1 MASSKNKSRVS
12 LDERFFLP
20 ADPFFAANAGLGLTY
35 DDVSL
40 ATNYSEVLPRMTR
53 LDSSLSDSISL
64 SLPIVSSDM
73 DTVTEH
79 QMAIAMALNG
89 GLGLLHYNMSSDEQ
103 IKEVRRV
110 KNHIHGMIGD
120 PAVVS
125 PDLTIAEVLHRIEIE
140 GLAFSTFPVVSK
152 DNTLLGLLP
161 GSTVKERHGQR
172 KVADVMTP
180 RDKVF
185 AVFEKDLGKDP
196 IAKADRLF
204 SENVGQNKLLVVNAK
219 NQLRG
224 LFTLSD
230 IERIS
235 EESRAHV
242 RPTRDSDF
250 RLRVGVAI
258 NVPRNMDGDVDKD
271 ALLKHAAAL
280 IDEGADALAISTAHG
295 FTKGVGDALKLLRK
309 QFKYTTLIA
318 GNVTSGAGV
327 DFLAAAGADAIKIG
341 QGPGSICTTRM
352 VAGVGIPQLTALYVA
367 SRAAA
372 KAGVRIIADGGISK
386 SGDIVKALTLADAV
400 ILGGLLAGCREAPG
414 KLMEI
419 NGKTYKEYRG
429 MGSLEAMRKGS
440 ATRYGHN
447 NTSAKLNKVAPEG
460 IEALKEVTGSVDQVL
475 APLAGGV
482 QSGLGYLGAK
492 NLTEHRANARYIR
505 ITPAGQ
511 REAAPHDVIEIKAG
525 S

>member
-1 MASSKNKSRVS
+1 MASSKNKARVS
-12 LDERFFLP
+12 LDERFYLP
-20 ADPFFAANAGLGLTY
+20 ADPFFLANAGLGLTY

-40 ATNYSEVLPRMTR
+40 ATRYSEVLPRMTR
-53 LDSSLSDSISL
+53 LDSSLSDMLSL

-79 QMAIAMALNG
+79 KMAIAMALNG
-89 GLGLLHYNMSSDEQ
+89 GLGLLHYNMKPAEQ
-103 IKEVRRV
+103 VAEVRRV

-125 PDLTIAEVLHRIEIE
+125 PEHTIAEVLQRIEAE
-140 GLAFSTFPVVSK
+140 GLAFSTFPVVNR
-152 DNTLLGLLP
+152 DNALMGLLP
-161 GSTVKERHGQR
+161 GSAVTERHGRR
-172 KVADVMTP
+172 KVAEVMIP

-185 AVFEKDLGKDP
+185 SVVEKDLGKDP
-196 IAKADRLF
+196 IAKADKLF
-204 SENVGQNKLLVVNAK
+204 SENVGQNKLLVVDAK

-242 RPTRDSDF
+242 RPTRDSNF
-250 RLRVGVAI
+250 RLRVGVAVS
-258 NVPRNMDGDVDKD
+258 VPRTPEGEIDQD
-271 ALLKHAAAL
+271 AFLSHVAAL
-280 IDEGADALAISTAHG
+280 VAEGADALAISTAHG
-295 FTKGVGDALKLLRK
+295 HTKSVGDALRMLRK
-309 QFKYTTLIA
+309 QNKGLTLIA
-318 GNVTSGAGV
+318 GNVTSGEGV
-327 DFLAAAGADAIKIG
+327 EFLADAGADAIKIG

-367 SRAAA
+367 SRSAAR
-372 KAGVRIIADGGISK
+372 KGVRIIADGGISK
-386 SGDIVKALTLADAV
+386 SGDIVKALTLADAI
-400 ILGGLLAGCREAPG
+400 ILGGLLAGSREAPG

-429 MGSLEAMRKGS
+429 MGSHEAMRKGS
-440 ATRYGHN
+440 AARYGH
-447 NTSAKLNKVAPEG
+447 SAAGKFNKVAAEG
-460 IEALKEVTGSVDQVL
+460 IEALKEVSGSVDQVL
-475 APLAGGV
+475 GNLAGGV

-492 NLTEHRANARYIR
+492 NLAEHREKARYIR

>member
-1 MASSKNKSRVS
+1 MASSKSSGRVS
-12 LDERFFLP
+12 LDERFYLT
-20 ADPFFAANAGLGLTY
+20 ADRFFPANAGLGLTY

-40 ATNYSEVLPRMTR
+40 ATRYSEVLPRMTR
-53 LDSSLSDSISL
+53 LDSALSASLPL

-79 QMAIAMALNG
+79 RMAIAMALNG
-89 GLGLLHYNMSSDEQ
+89 GLGLVHYNMAEADQ
-103 IKEVRRV
+103 VTEVRRV

-125 PDLTIAEVLHRIEIE
+125 AEDTIGQVLARIERD
-140 GLAFSTFPVVSK
+140 GLAFSTFPVTAP
-152 DNTLLGLLP
+152 DGTLLGLLP

-172 KVADVMTP
+172 TVAAVMIP
-180 RDKVF
+180 RDKV
-185 AVFEKDLGKDP
+185 
-196 IAKADRLF
+196 
-204 SENVGQNKLLVVNAK
+204 
-219 NQLRG
+219 
-224 LFTLSD
+224 FTLSD

-242 RPTRDSDF
+242 RPTRDANF
-250 RLRVGVAI
+250 RLRVGVAVS
-258 NVPRNMDGDVDKD
+258 VPRRPDGEIDRDRFL
-271 ALLKHAAAL
+271 AHAAAL
-280 IDEGADALAISTAHG
+280 VEEGADALAVSTAHG
-295 FTKGVGDALKLLRK
+295 HTKGVGDAIRLLRK
-309 QFKYTTLIA
+309 AHKGLTLIA
-318 GNVTSGAGV
+318 GNVTSGEGV
-327 DFLAAAGADAIKIG
+327 EFLAAAGADTIKIG
-341 QGPGSICTTRM
+341 QGPGSICTTRI

-372 KAGVRIIADGGISK
+372 KQGVRILADGGITK

-429 MGSLEAMRKGS
+429 MGSHEAMRKGS
-440 ATRYGHN
+440 AARYGH
-447 NTSAKLNKVAPEG
+447 TTGGKFNKVAAEG
-460 IEALKEVTGSVDQVL
+460 IEALKEVSGSVDQVL
-475 APLAGGV
+475 GTLAGGV
-482 QSGLGYLGAK
+482 QSGLGYLGAQ
-492 NLTEHRANARYIR
+492 NLAEHRKKARYIR
-505 ITPAGQ
+505 VTPAGQ

>member
-1 MASSKNKSRVS
+1 MASSKNKARVS
-12 LDERFFLP
+12 LDERFYLP
-20 ADPFFAANAGLGLTY
+20 ADPFFMANAGLGLTY

-40 ATNYSEVLPRMTR
+40 ATRYSEVLPRMTR
-53 LDSSLSDSISL
+53 LDSSLSDMLSL

-79 QMAIAMALNG
+79 KMAIAMALNG
-89 GLGLLHYNMSSDEQ
+89 GLGLLHYNMKASDQ
-103 IKEVRRV
+103 VAEVRRV

-125 PDLTIAEVLHRIEIE
+125 PEHTIAEVLQRIESE
-140 GLAFSTFPVVSK
+140 GLAFSTFPVVNR
-152 DNTLLGLLP
+152 DNALMGLLP
-161 GSTVKERHGQR
+161 GSAVKERHGRR
-172 KVADVMTP
+172 KVAEVMIP

-185 AVFEKDLGKDP
+185 SVVEKDLGKDP
-196 IAKADRLF
+196 IAKADKLF
-204 SENVGQNKLLVVNAK
+204 SENVGQNKLLVVDAK

-242 RPTRDSDF
+242 RPTRDSNF
-250 RLRVGVAI
+250 RLRVGVAVS
-258 NVPRNMDGDVDKD
+258 VPRTPEGEIDQD
-271 ALLKHAAAL
+271 AFQSHVAAL
-280 IDEGADALAISTAHG
+280 VAEGADALAISTAHG
-295 FTKGVGDALKLLRK
+295 HTKGVGDALRMLRK
-309 QFKYTTLIA
+309 QHKGITLIA
-318 GNVTSGAGV
+318 GNVTSGEGV
-327 DFLAAAGADAIKIG
+327 EFLAAAGADAIKIG

-372 KAGVRIIADGGISK
+372 RKGVRIIADGGISK
-386 SGDIVKALTLADAV
+386 SGDIVKALTLADAI
-400 ILGGLLAGCREAPG
+400 ILGGLLAGSREAPG

-429 MGSLEAMRKGS
+429 MGSHEAMRKGS
-440 ATRYGHN
+440 AARYGHN
-447 NTSAKLNKVAPEG
+447 ASGKFNKVAAEG
-460 IEALKEVTGSVDQVL
+460 IEALKEVSGTVDQVL
-475 APLAGGV
+475 GNLAGGV

-492 NLTEHRANARYIR
+492 NLAEHREKARYIR
-505 ITPAGQ
+505 VTPAGQ

>member
-1 MASSKNKSRVS
+1 
-12 LDERFFLP
+12 
-20 ADPFFAANAGLGLTY
+20 
-35 DDVSL
+35 
-40 ATNYSEVLPRMTR
+40 MTR
-53 LDSSLSDSISL
+53 LDSSLSDMLSL

-79 QMAIAMALNG
+79 KMAIAMALNG
-89 GLGLLHYNMSSDEQ
+89 GLGLLHYNMKPAEQ
-103 IKEVRRV
+103 VAEVRRV

-125 PDLTIAEVLHRIEIE
+125 PEHTIAEVLQRIEAE
-140 GLAFSTFPVVSK
+140 GLAFSTFPVVSR
-152 DNTLLGLLP
+152 DNSLMGLLP
-161 GSTVKERHGQR
+161 GSAVKERHGRR
-172 KVADVMTP
+172 KVAEVMVP

-185 AVFEKDLGKDP
+185 SVVEKDLGKDP
-196 IAKADRLF
+196 IAKADKLF
-204 SENVGQNKLLVVNAK
+204 SENVGQNKLLVVDAK

-242 RPTRDSDF
+242 RPTRDSNF
-250 RLRVGVAI
+250 RLRVGVAVS
-258 NVPRNMDGDVDKD
+258 VPRTPEGEIDQD
-271 ALLKHAAAL
+271 AFLSHVAAL
-280 IDEGADALAISTAHG
+280 VAEGADALAISTAHG
-295 FTKGVGDALKLLRK
+295 HTKSVGDALRMLRK
-309 QFKYTTLIA
+309 QNKGLTLIA
-318 GNVTSGAGV
+318 GNVTSGDGV
-327 DFLAAAGADAIKIG
+327 EFLADAGADAIKIG

-367 SRAAA
+367 SRSAAR
-372 KAGVRIIADGGISK
+372 KGVRIIADGGISK
-386 SGDIVKALTLADAV
+386 SGDIVKALTLADAI
-400 ILGGLLAGCREAPG
+400 ILGGLLAGSREAPG

-429 MGSLEAMRKGS
+429 MGSHEAMRKGS
-440 ATRYGHN
+440 AARYGH
-447 NTSAKLNKVAPEG
+447 SAAGKFNKVAAEG
-460 IEALKEVTGSVDQVL
+460 IEALKEVSGSVDQVL
-475 APLAGGV
+475 GNLAGGV

-492 NLTEHRANARYIR
+492 NLAEHREKARYIR